1 MCYVSPVDTWG
12 DPVGACVGSTEGTLR
27 ISDVAV
33 GLPKAYPLLSRS
45 SDRNMP
51 LSIELCSSLYTS

>member
-1 MCYVSPVDTWG
+1 VCYVSPVDTWG
-12 DPVGACVGSTEGTLR
+12 VPVGACVGSKEGALR
-27 ISDVAV
+27 MSDVAV

-51 LSIELCSSLYTS
+51 LSIEL